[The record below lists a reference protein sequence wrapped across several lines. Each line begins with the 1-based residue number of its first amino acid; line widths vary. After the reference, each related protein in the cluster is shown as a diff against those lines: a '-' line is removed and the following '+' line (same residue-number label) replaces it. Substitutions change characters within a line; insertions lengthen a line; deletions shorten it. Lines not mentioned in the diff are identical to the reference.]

1 MNNASDSY
9 PIQTVQ
15 PVYKVTESF
24 DEALKGLRHFGK
36 TISKKASMYYDFR
49 NRTVITNREVKG
61 IYRG

>member
-1 MNNASDSY
+1 M
-9 PIQTVQ
+9 Q